1 MSSSK
6 LSVWG
11 SRCWRSRA
19 RASGL
24 PLSLALN
31 LPMPRRSA
39 VTSPVLL
46 AATLPIRG
54 MLPSPEMLT
63 SLWRTLQVFWRSP

>member
-1 MSSSK
+1 MAGSRSSLLISSSR

-24 PLSLALN
+24 PLSFALN

-39 VTSPVLL
+39 ETSPVLL

-54 MLPSPEMLT
+54 MLPSPETLT
-63 SLWRTLQVFWRSP
+63 SL

>member
-1 MSSSK
+1 MSSSR

-39 VTSPVLL
+39 VTSVLL
-46 AATLPIRG
+46 AATLPTKGI
-54 MLPSPEMLT
+54 LPSPEMLT

>member
-1 MSSSK
+1 MSSSR

-39 VTSPVLL
+39 VSSPVVLPP
-46 AATLPIRG
+46 TLPTG
-54 MLPSPEMLT
+54 VLTSPEMLT